1 MKLNFLVSMIAV
13 AFLAIACSS
22 DDSGLI
28 INSVTPN
35 AGNSG
40 LEVTISGENFGTVAS
55 DVVVRF
61 GPAAAEIIS
70 ITDVQ
75 IVTAV
80 PAAAP
85 IGATTIQVVKGDE
98 TQSINFTINDPIV
111 GNWVSNGSNIAPLLA
126 GAPFNT
132 TNITAEFKSDGTYVV
147 VTTDVNN
154 SQVTLLG
161 TYETGAGVGLIRT
174 ISLTQTSPTVLTSEG
189 IYQNDNGLLTYEVAQ
204 TNPPLTGVTKPTPE
218 GGFGSTANG
227 LFGVLN
233 VQKYVRVAN

>member
-1 MKLNFLVSMIAV
+1 MKLTHIVSVIALALF
-13 AFLAIACSS
+13 AFACSS
-22 DDSGLI
+22 DDSGMS

-40 LEVTISGENFGTVAS
+40 LEVTITGENFGTVAA
-55 DVVVRF
+55 DVTVRF

-70 ITDVQ
+70 ITNVQ
-75 IVTAV
+75 IVTTI
-80 PAAAP
+80 PASAP

-98 TQSINFTINDPIV
+98 TQTIDFNINDPIV
-111 GNWVSNGSNIAPLLA
+111 GNWISSGANIAPLLA
-126 GAPFNT
+126 GPPFNT
-132 TNITAEFKSDGTYVV
+132 TSITADFKSDGTYIV
-147 VTTDVNN
+147 VTTDANN
-154 SQVTLLG
+154 SQVTLEG
-161 TYETGAGVGLIRT
+161 TYQTSEGLGLIRN

-189 IYQNDNGLLTYEVAQ
+189 IYQNEDGLLTYEVAQ

-233 VQKYVRVAN
+233 VQKYVRAAN

>member
-1 MKLNFLVSMIAV
+1 MKLKYIVSAV
-13 AFLAIACSS
+13 ALALVAFACSS
-22 DDSGLI
+22 DDSGLSI
-28 INSVTPN
+28 SSVTPN

-40 LEVTISGENFGTVAS
+40 FEVTISGENFGTVAA
-55 DVVVRF
+55 DVAIRF

-80 PAAAP
+80 PATAP

-98 TQSINFTINDPIV
+98 TQTIDFTINDPIV
-111 GNWVSNGSNIAPLLA
+111 GNWVSSGANIAPLLA

-132 TNITAEFKSDGTYVV
+132 TSITADFSSNGTYTV

-154 SQVTLLG
+154 SQVTLVG
-161 TYETGAGVGLIRT
+161 TYQTAAGIGLIRT
-174 ISLTQTSPTVLTSEG
+174 ISLTQSSPSVLTSEG
-189 IYQNDNGLLTYEVAQ
+189 IYQNDGGLLTYEVAQ
-204 TNPPLTGVTKPTPE
+204 TNPPLTGVTKPTAE

-233 VQKYVRVAN
+233 IQKYVRAAN